1 MIIQPRTRGFICLT
15 SHPDGAAMHIKKQIE
30 YVRSQGEIK
39 NGPKKVLVIGASTGF
54 GLSSRITAAF
64 GCGAATIGVFFE
76 KPATEGRPATAGWYN
91 SAAFEKEAHAQSLY
105 AKSINGDAF
114 SDEIKKETI
123 ELIKKDL
130 GQVDLV
136 IYSLASPR
144 RVHPK
149 TGKLYSSV
157 LKPIA
162 EPFVDKTVDFHSGV
176 VSDISIQPI
185 DNDEDIENTI
195 AVMGGEDWMFW
206 MEELKGAGVLADD
219 VKTVAY
225 SYIGP
230 ELTYPIYRN
239 GTIGKAKDDLE
250 ATVPVLNDL
259 LKEINGEAYVSVNKA
274 LVTQSSSAIPV
285 VPLYISLLYKV
296 MKEKGIHEGTIEQM
310 YRLFSERLYNNA
322 SLSLDDKGRI
332 RIDDWEMREDVQKE
346 VQELW
351 EKINT
356 ENLEEISDIKGYR
369 EEFFNLFGFQF
380 DGVDYDKDTN
390 ELVEVPSIES

>member
-130 GQVDLV
+130 CQVDLV